1 MHHESATTLRDRLAR
16 REVGSRELLEHL
28 VARIAEHDGRIRA
41 VVSLDLERARARAD
55 EADRAL
61 ARGERWGPLH
71 GLPMTIKDSIETAG
85 LRTTSGTKVYEQ
97 HVPER
102 DAPAVA
108 RLKAAGAIVFGKT
121 NLPAFAMDT
130 QSYNALFGTTNN
142 PWDPAR
148 TAGGSSGGAAA
159 ALAAGFTPL
168 ELGSDI
174 AGSIRNPAHYC
185 GVFGHKPSWG
195 IVPQRGHVPG
205 PPGTLSEADL
215 AVLGPMARSA
225 ADLALMLDVIA
236 GPDQPDAVAWQLALP
251 PPRRRALADF
261 RVVAWFD
268 EPTMPIDDELRA
280 VYAALVARLR
290 ERGVR
295 VDEQRRPR
303 LDPARALATFWQLL
317 FAATS
322 AGSPREVFDSLVQ
335 MAATLAPADDS
346 ANARVARHATQRH
359 RQWLAANEA
368 RLRLRESWRAFFGE
382 ADVLLCPVAAS
393 AAFPHDHSEPIGAR
407 TIEVNGQPFPYTDQL
422 AWAGFVGVAGLPSTS
437 VPVGRT
443 ARGLPVG
450 VQVVGPRLEDRT
462 PLAFAQALEEALG
475 GFVPPPG
482 W

>member
-1 MHHESATTLRDRLAR
+1 MHHDTAITLLARLAR
-16 REVGSRELLEHL
+16 REIGSRELLEHL
-28 VARIAEHDGRIRA
+28 VARIERLDGRTRA

-85 LRTTSGTKVYEQ
+85 LRTTSGSKVFEL
-97 HVPER
+97 HVPGR
-102 DAPAVA
+102 DAVAVQ

-121 NLPAFAMDT
+121 NLPTFAMDT
-130 QSYNALFGTTNN
+130 QSYNPLFGTTNN
-142 PWDPAR
+142 PWDLSR

-174 AGSIRNPAHYC
+174 GGSIRNPAHFC

-205 PPGTLSEADL
+205 PPGTLSEADI
-215 AVLGPMARSA
+215 AVVGPMARSA

-236 GPDQPDAVAWQLALP
+236 GPDEPDAVAWQLALP
-251 PPRRRALADF
+251 PPRRRALHEF

-268 EPTMPIDDELRA
+268 EPAMPIDDELRA
-280 VYAALVARLR
+280 VYASLVTRLR
-290 ERGVR
+290 ERGVA
-295 VDEQRRPR
+295 VDESRRPR
-303 LDPARALATFWQLL
+303 LDPAKALATYWQLL

-322 AGSPREVFDSLVQ
+322 AGPPREVFDGLVQ
-335 MAATLAPADDS
+335 AAATLDAADDS
-346 ANARVARHATQRH
+346 ANARLARLATQRH

-368 RLRLRESWRAFFGE
+368 RLKLREAWRAFFGE
-382 ADVLLCPVAAS
+382 ADVLLCPVSAS
-393 AAFPHDHSEPIGAR
+393 AAFPHDHSEPIGSR
-407 TIEVNGQPFPYTDQL
+407 TIEVNGKPFPYTDQL
-422 AWAGFVGVAGLPSTS
+422 AWAGFIGVVGLPSTS

-462 PLAFAQALEEALG
+462 PLVFAMAMEEALG
-475 GFVPPPG
+475 GFVAPPG
-482 W
+482 Y